1 MTTSDFEVH
10 PIGTTTE
17 LREVRRLL
25 KELIALDSAYG
36 DSMPYAVRQKIGEI
50 TRFYQDHTDRHLL

>member
-1 MTTSDFEVH
+1 MSNDFEVH
-10 PIGTTTE
+10 PIGTTAE
-17 LREVRRLL
+17 LREIRRML

-50 TRFYQDHTDRHLL
+50 TRFYQDHNERRPL

>member
-1 MTTSDFEVH
+1 MNDFEVH

-17 LREVRRLL
+17 LREIRRML

-36 DSMPYAVRQKIGEI
+36 DSMPYTVRQKIGEI
-50 TRFYQDHTDRHLL
+50 TRFYQNHNEKHPL

>member
-1 MTTSDFEVH
+1 MSNDFEVH
-10 PIGTTTE
+10 PIGTTAE
-17 LREVRRLL
+17 LREIRRML

-50 TRFYQDHTDRHLL
+50 TRFYQDHNEKHPL